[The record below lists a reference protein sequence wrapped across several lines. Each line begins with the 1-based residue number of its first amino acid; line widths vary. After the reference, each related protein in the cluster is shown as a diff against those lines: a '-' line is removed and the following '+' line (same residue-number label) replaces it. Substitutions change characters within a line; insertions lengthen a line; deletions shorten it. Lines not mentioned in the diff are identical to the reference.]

1 MAPAF
6 RESVFGVQTNTG
18 AEIHRSDHT
27 EGRLTTVLRAFV
39 IVLPTVLGTLY
50 RASRRPIAER
60 LLGLIART
68 SRCQIRMDP
77 SSVIVQPGLCA
88 TSHT

>member
-1 MAPAF
+1 MY
-6 RESVFGVQTNTG
+6 RDVCKQ
-18 AEIHRSDHT
+18 
-27 EGRLTTVLRAFV
+27 
-39 IVLPTVLGTLY
+39 TLY
-50 RASRRPIAER
+50 RASRSPREEPR

-77 SSVIVQPGLCA
+77 SSVMVQLGLCA

>member
-1 MAPAF
+1 MYWDACKQP
-6 RESVFGVQTNTG
+6 
-18 AEIHRSDHT
+18 
-27 EGRLTTVLRAFV
+27 
-39 IVLPTVLGTLY
+39 LY
-50 RASRRPIAER
+50 RASREPREEPR

-77 SSVIVQPGLCA
+77 SSVMVQLGLCA

>member
-1 MAPAF
+1 MYLHVCKQA
-6 RESVFGVQTNTG
+6 
-18 AEIHRSDHT
+18 
-27 EGRLTTVLRAFV
+27 
-39 IVLPTVLGTLY
+39 LY
-50 RASRRPIAER
+50 RASRSLREGPR

-77 SSVIVQPGLCA
+77 SSVMVQLGLCA

>member
-1 MAPAF
+1 VIISNTDRPMAERRAALVGPW
-6 RESVFGVQTNTG
+6 S
-18 AEIHRSDHT
+18 RSSLILSMYRD
-27 EGRLTTVLRAFV
+27 VCKQ
-39 IVLPTVLGTLY
+39 TLY
-50 RASRRPIAER
+50 RASRSPREEPR

-77 SSVIVQPGLCA
+77 SSVMVQPGLCA

>member
-1 MAPAF
+1 VLLVLWA
-6 RESVFGVQTNTG
+6 TG
-18 AEIHRSDHT
+18 TMCRKT
-27 EGRLTTVLRAFV
+27 
-39 IVLPTVLGTLY
+39 TLY
-50 RASRRPIAER
+50 RASRSPREER

-77 SSVIVQPGLCA
+77 SSVMVQPGLCA